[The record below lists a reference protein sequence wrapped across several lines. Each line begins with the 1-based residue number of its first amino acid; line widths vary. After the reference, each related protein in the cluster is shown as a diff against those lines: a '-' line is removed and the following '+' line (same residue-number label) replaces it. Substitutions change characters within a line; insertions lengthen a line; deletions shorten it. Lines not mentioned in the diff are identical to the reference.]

1 MSARGPQFE
10 HALCNQVAI
19 ILGFCE
25 LLLDEIP
32 QDHPLRSDLE
42 EMHKAAA
49 AAMVMLRSENGDA

>member
-25 LLLDEIP
+25 LMLNELP
-32 QDHPLRSDLE
+32 QEDPMRADLE
-42 EMHKAAA
+42 EMHKAAV
-49 AAMVMLRSENGDA
+49 AAMAMLRSEDGAS

>member
-1 MSARGPQFE
+1 VSPRGPQFE

-32 QDHPLRSDLE
+32 QDNPMRADLE
-42 EMHKAAA
+42 EMHKAAT
-49 AAMVMLRSENGDA
+49 AAMAMLRSEDSD

>member
-19 ILGFCE
+19 ILGFCD

-32 QDHPLRSDLE
+32 QDHPMRADLQ
-42 EMHKAAA
+42 EMHKAAT
-49 AAMVMLRSENGDA
+49 AAMAMLRSEHDDA